1 MQLQS
6 LTVRSAV
13 SAALAVAAIAGA
25 LSACGGSNPQPP
37 PPPMPDFGLS
47 VLPISASAVIG
58 NISSTVTVTVVPQNE
73 FNGLVN
79 VTLQELP
86 SGVTA
91 IPSSSFALRSGA
103 SQSLTFAVPSSAPVG
118 VFQLMVTGA
127 SETSSH
133 SVQLVITTEPVI
145 HVTTY
150 QSGSIL
156 YLESDSGTDIAR
168 IGLQTIWGG
177 SIVEVSLNGTNFV
190 NGHDTGREVQ
200 AAQYDGSAQYDNC
213 AGCTGAFGWNPVQG
227 GDKYDQGSPVLA
239 QSLTADSVYVKA
251 QPYQWNPDDKGGGPG
266 QPVLGDTYVEA
277 TISAV
282 TDHAFTFKVHFKIT
296 HFGADQH
303 ANSIQEFPAVYVNLG
318 FDQFIRDGSRKPW
331 TNAPV
336 TSQLMPQL
344 PQMTP
349 TLYASEQWGAFV
361 DNSDQG
367 LTVFVPGMAPYIA
380 GFAAAGDPGPS
391 GYGTNYFAPR
401 TFFSFGPNS
410 VLEGDVYL
418 VAGDYKHARQ
428 VIYDLHNGLPAKDI
442 FSPIGSVDNP
452 APNAQISGTTN
463 VAGWAFDDIG
473 VSRVDVYVD
482 GVLAGTASYGGSRP
496 DVAQSWPNAPAAIGY
511 NFSLGTSSYS
521 SGPHAIEVRAIDTSG
536 NVAVFPDVPVTVQ
549 N

>member
-1 MQLQS
+1 MQSQS
-6 LTVRSAV
+6 LSVRTAV
-13 SAALAVAAIAGA
+13 SAALAVAAICAA
-25 LSACGGSNPQPP
+25 LSACGGSNQQPP

-47 VLPISASAVIG
+47 VSPISASAVIG
-58 NISSTVTVTVVPQNE
+58 NISSSVTVTVVPQNE

-79 VTLQELP
+79 VTLQGLP

-91 IPSSSFALRSGA
+91 TPTSSFALRSGA
-103 SQSLTFAVPSSAPVG
+103 SQGLTFAVSSSAQVG
-118 VFQLMVTGA
+118 VFQLIVTGT
-127 SETSSH
+127 SETRSH
-133 SVQLVITTEPVI
+133 SAQLVITVEPVI
-145 HVTTY
+145 NVTTY

-168 IGLQTIWGG
+168 LGLQTIWGG

-227 GDKYDQGSPVLA
+227 GDKYDQGSLVLA
-239 QSLTADSVYVKA
+239 QSLTTDSLYIKA

-266 QPVLGDTYVEA
+266 QPVPGDTYVEA
-277 TISAV
+277 TISNI
-282 TDHAFTFKVHFKIT
+282 TDHEFTFKVHFKIT

-303 ANSIQEFPAVYVNLG
+303 ANNIQEFPAVYVNLG
-318 FDQFIRDGSRKPW
+318 FDKFIRDGSRKPW

-336 TSQLMPQL
+336 MSLLMPQL

-349 TLYASEQWGAFV
+349 SLYASEQWGAFV

-367 LTVFVPGMAPYIA
+367 LTVFVPGMTPYIA
-380 GFAAAGDPGPS
+380 GFAAAGDPGPN

-428 VIYDLHNGLPAKDI
+428 VIYDLHNRLPAKDI
-442 FSPIGSVDNP
+442 FTPIGSVDNP
-452 APNAQISGTTN
+452 APNAQLSGTTN

-473 VSRVDVYVD
+473 LSRVDVYVD
-482 GVLAGTASYGGSRP
+482 GVLAGAASYGGSRP
-496 DVAQSWPNAPAAIGY
+496 DVAQSWPNAPAAVGY

-521 SGPHAIEVRAIDTSG
+521 NGPHAIEVRGIDTSG